1 MMQYL
6 HVLWH
11 VENYMRL
18 ELVYEMY
25 QYLRLECD
33 CVYELGLYVGKNA
46 SQSRRYNDGIV
57 LCMHVIDRAIYAVWI
72 N

>member
-1 MMQYL
+1 
-6 HVLWH
+6 
-11 VENYMRL
+11 MRL

-57 LCMHVIDRAIYAVWI
+57 LCMHVIDRAIYTV
-72 N
+72 